1 MAEKFIGREHE
12 LTKLRDLRD
21 RKIASLV
28 VIKGRRRIGKSRLVE
43 EFAKDDFIE
52 FFRFSGI
59 PPIQKTTSQDQRDEF
74 ARQIGRLFNVPIP
87 YAQDWGDL
95 FWHLSH
101 NIGQIKSKKR
111 ILIFFDEISW
121 MGMKDPTFLGKLKT
135 AWDMW
140 FKQNPKVILILCGSV
155 SSWIEKNILKSTG
168 FVGRIDLVFKIEEL
182 SIPESLDMLGK
193 LGKNMSHRE
202 AFKILSVTGGV
213 PRYLELID
221 PRYSAEENIKQH
233 CFLREGYLFREFDT
247 IFHDL
252 FSSRSDIYKN
262 ILDGLIKNPHA
273 SLDDILT
280 YLNRQ
285 KTGVLVEYLDDL
297 TQAGFVTRDHTW
309 NLRDGRLSSLSHFR
323 ISDNYVRFYLKYLA
337 PNKSKIEKNFY
348 QDRSLTTLPGW
359 ETIMGLQFENL
370 VIKNRKKLF
379 NALRLDPSEIIND
392 GPYFQRKTTKHQ
404 GCQIDYMIQSRFNS
418 YYICE
423 IKFSNNPI
431 GPQVAN
437 EVAQKIKSLN
447 LPKGASCRPV
457 LIHVN
462 GVEDNL
468 IGEEFFAHFIDF
480 KIMAA

>member
-1 MAEKFIGREHE
+1 MTGRFIGREHE
-12 LTKLRDLRD
+12 LKQLRGLRD
-21 RKIASLV
+21 RKIAGLV
-28 VIKGRRRIGKSRLVE
+28 VIKGRRRIGKSRLIE
-43 EFAKDDFIE
+43 EFAKDDGIE
-52 FFRFSGI
+52 FVRFSGI
-59 PPIQKTTSQDQRDEF
+59 PPTQNTTSQDERDEF
-74 ARQIGRLFNVPIP
+74 SRQLGRIFKVPTP

-111 ILIFFDEISW
+111 ILILFDEISW

-168 FVGRIDLVFKIEEL
+168 FIGRIDLVFTIEEL
-182 SIPESLDMLGK
+182 SISESIEMFGK
-193 LGKNMSHRE
+193 LGQNMSDRE
-202 AFKILSVTGGV
+202 AFKILSVIGGV

-262 ILDGLIKNPHA
+262 ILEGLIRNPYA
-273 SLDDILT
+273 SLNDIFEHLD
-280 YLNRQ
+280 RK

-297 TQAGFVTRDHTW
+297 IQAGFIARDHTW
-309 NLRDGRLSSLSHFR
+309 NLRDGRPSSLSHFR

-348 QDRSLTTLPGW
+348 QDRSLATLPGW

-379 NALRLDPSEIIND
+379 KALRLDPSEIIND

-404 GCQIDYMIQSRFNS
+404 GCQIDYMIQSQFNS

-423 IKFSNNPI
+423 IKFSNNSI
-431 GPQVAN
+431 GPQVTS

-447 LPKGASCRPV
+447 LPKIVSCRPV

-468 IGEEFFAHFIDF
+468 VGEEFFAHIFDF
-480 KIMAA
+480 KIMAV